1 MIDWKSRYGAMVLAG
16 FLFMFLGNRSG
27 FMVLNL
33 LGIGVL
39 VLGLVL
45 GKQARTRKVKEQ
57 ADG

>member
-45 GKQARTRKVKEQ
+45 GKQARTRRVKEQ